1 MKIGQNRSSF
11 IQVLLKIWE
20 DEDLTLPQKSIMN
33 FIWSITAHKDE
44 NKAIIVSKVLEKITG
59 LDRSN
64 VYRNTKSLEDMGY
77 ISKKMVNTEHSS
89 HKVTEYTLN
98 LPYLISK
105 YEKKGMRVELSTDEE
120 NEKNIK
126 NVKKVEKTL
135 DKTTQKPYTYMS
147 AEEKKKKEE
156 REREERRAYSIRLA
170 EERNKNLK
178 NYPYRKKEN

>member
-1 MKIGQNRSSF
+1 MKIGQNHSSF

-98 LPYLISK
+98 LPYLISTYK
-105 YEKKGMRVELSTDEE
+105 KKGMKVELSTDEKSE
-120 NEKNIK
+120 K

-135 DKTTQKPYTYMS
+135 DKTTPKPYNYMS
-147 AEEKKKKEE
+147 ED
-156 REREERRAYSIRLA
+156 ERRAYSIRLV

>member
-1 MKIGQNRSSF
+1 MKIGQNHSSF

-98 LPYLISK
+98 VPYLISK
-105 YEKKGMRVELSTDEE
+105 YEKKGMRVGLSTDEE
-120 NEKNIK
+120 NKKNA
-126 NVKKVEKTL
+126 KKVEKTL
-135 DKTTQKPYTYMS
+135 DKTTPKPYTYIS
-147 AEEKKKKEE
+147 ED
-156 REREERRAYSIRLA
+156 ERRAYSIRLA

>member
-11 IQVLLKIWE
+11 IQVLLKILE

-59 LDRSN
+59 LNRSN
-64 VYRNTKSLEDMGY
+64 VYRNTKGLEDMGY
-77 ISKKMVNTEHSS
+77 ISKKMVKTEQSS

-120 NEKNIK
+120 NEKN
-126 NVKKVEKTL
+126 VKKVEKTL
-135 DKTTQKPYTYMS
+135 DKTTQRPYTYVS
-147 AEEKKKKEE
+147 ED
-156 REREERRAYSIRLA
+156 ERRAYSIRLA
-170 EERNKNLK
+170 EERNRNLK

>member
-120 NEKNIK
+120 NEKN
-126 NVKKVEKTL
+126 VKKVEKTL
-135 DKTTQKPYTYMS
+135 DKTTQRPYTYMN
-147 AEEKKKKEE
+147 ED
-156 REREERRAYSIRLA
+156 ERRAYSIRLA

-178 NYPYRKKEN
+178 NYPYRKREN

>member
-1 MKIGQNRSSF
+1 MKIGQNHSSF

-120 NEKNIK
+120 NKK

-135 DKTTQKPYTYMS
+135 DKTVPKPYTYVS
-147 AEEKKKKEE
+147 ED
-156 REREERRAYSIRLA
+156 ERRAYSIRLA

>member
-1 MKIGQNRSSF
+1 
-11 IQVLLKIWE
+11 
-20 DEDLTLPQKSIMN
+20 
-33 FIWSITAHKDE
+33 
-44 NKAIIVSKVLEKITG
+44 
-59 LDRSN
+59 
-64 VYRNTKSLEDMGY
+64 MGY

-120 NEKNIK
+120 NEKN
-126 NVKKVEKTL
+126 VKKVEKTL
-135 DKTTQKPYTYMS
+135 DKTTPKSYNYMS
-147 AEEKKKKEE
+147 ED
-156 REREERRAYSIRLA
+156 ERRAYSIRLA

>member
-105 YEKKGMRVELSTDEE
+105 YENNGMRVELSTDEE
-120 NEKNIK
+120 NEKN
-126 NVKKVEKTL
+126 VKKVEKTL
-135 DKTTQKPYTYMS
+135 DKTTPKPYNNVS
-147 AEEKKKKEE
+147 EDE
-156 REREERRAYSIRLA
+156 RKAYSIRLA

>member
-33 FIWSITAHKDE
+33 FIWSITAHKEE

-98 LPYLISK
+98 LPYLLSK
-105 YEKKGMRVELSTDEE
+105 YEKKGMRVELSTDEQ
-120 NEKNIK
+120 NEK

-135 DKTTQKPYTYMS
+135 DKTTPKPYTYMS
-147 AEEKKKKEE
+147 ED
-156 REREERRAYSIRLA
+156 ERRAYSIRLA

-178 NYPYRKKEN
+178 NYPYRKREN

>member
-44 NKAIIVSKVLEKITG
+44 NKAIIISKVLEKITG

-77 ISKKMVNTEHSS
+77 ISKKMVKTEHSS

-98 LPYLISK
+98 LPYLLSK
-105 YEKKGMRVELSTDEE
+105 YEKKGMKVELSTDEKSE
-120 NEKNIK
+120 K

-135 DKTTQKPYTYMS
+135 DKTTPKPYTNIS
-147 AEEKKKKEE
+147 ED
-156 REREERRAYSIRLA
+156 ERRAYSIRLA
-170 EERNKNLK
+170 EERNRNLK

>member
-64 VYRNTKSLEDMGY
+64 IYRNTKSLEDMGY

-120 NEKNIK
+120 NKK

-135 DKTTQKPYTYMS
+135 DKTTPKPYTYMS
-147 AEEKKKKEE
+147 EDDR
-156 REREERRAYSIRLA
+156 REYSIRLA
-170 EERNKNLK
+170 EERNRNLK

>member
-98 LPYLISK
+98 LPYLLSK

-120 NEKNIK
+120 SKK

-135 DKTTQKPYTYMS
+135 DKTTPRPYTYMS
-147 AEEKKKKEE
+147 EEEKMAETKNFIEKRIKE
-156 REREERRAYSIRLA
+156 IQ
-170 EERNKNLK
+170 

>member
-1 MKIGQNRSSF
+1 MKIGQDRSSF

-33 FIWSITAHKDE
+33 FIWSITAHKDD

-77 ISKKMVNTEHSS
+77 ISKKMVNTEQSS

-105 YEKKGMRVELSTDEE
+105 YEKKGMRVELSTDKE
-120 NEKNIK
+120 NEK
-126 NVKKVEKTL
+126 NVKKVEKTR
-135 DKTTQKPYTYMS
+135 DKTTPKPYTYMS
-147 AEEKKKKEE
+147 ED
-156 REREERRAYSIRLA
+156 ERRAYSIRLV

>member
-98 LPYLISK
+98 LPYLLSK
-105 YEKKGMRVELSTDEE
+105 YEKKGMRAELSTDEE
-120 NEKNIK
+120 SEK
-126 NVKKVEKTL
+126 NVKKVEKIL
-135 DKTTQKPYTYMS
+135 DKTTPKPYTYMS
-147 AEEKKKKEE
+147 EEEKMAETKNFIEKRLKE
-156 REREERRAYSIRLA
+156 I
-170 EERNKNLK
+170 K
-178 NYPYRKKEN
+178 NYPYRKREE

>member
-105 YEKKGMRVELSTDEE
+105 YKKKGMRVELSTDEE
-120 NEKNIK
+120 NEKN
-126 NVKKVEKTL
+126 VKKVEKTL
-135 DKTTQKPYTYMS
+135 DKTTPKPYTYIS
-147 AEEKKKKEE
+147 ED
-156 REREERRAYSIRLA
+156 ERRAYSIRLA

>member
-1 MKIGQNRSSF
+1 MKIEKYYTSF
-11 IQVLLKIWE
+11 TQVPLEIWR

-33 FIWSITAHKDE
+33 FIWSITAHKDD
-44 NKAIIVSKVLEKITG
+44 NKAIIQSKILEEITG

-64 VYRNTKSLEDMGY
+64 VYRNTKSLEEMGY
-77 ISKKMVNTEHSS
+77 FSKKTVKTEHSLY
-89 HKVTEYTLN
+89 KVTEYTLN
-98 LPYLISK
+98 LPYLLSK

-120 NEKNIK
+120 SEK

-135 DKTTQKPYTYMS
+135 DKTAPKPYNYMS
-147 AEEKKKKEE
+147 ED
-156 REREERRAYSIRLA
+156 ERRAYSIRLV

>member
-20 DEDLTLPQKSIMN
+20 DEDLTMPQKSIMN

-98 LPYLISK
+98 LPYLLSK

-120 NEKNIK
+120 SEKNTK

-135 DKTTQKPYTYMS
+135 DKTTPKPYTYMS
-147 AEEKKKKEE
+147 EEE
-156 REREERRAYSIRLA
+156 RMA
-170 EERNKNLK
+170 ETKNFIEK
-178 NYPYRKKEN
+178 RIKEIQNYPYRKREN

>member
-1 MKIGQNRSSF
+1 MKIGQNHSSF

-98 LPYLISK
+98 LPYLLSK
-105 YEKKGMRVELSTDEE
+105 YEKKGMRVELGTDE
-120 NEKNIK
+120 KNKK

-135 DKTTQKPYTYMS
+135 DKTTPKPYNYMS
-147 AEEKKKKEE
+147 ED
-156 REREERRAYSIRLA
+156 ERRAYSIRLV

>member
-11 IQVLLKIWE
+11 IQVLLKILE

-64 VYRNTKSLEDMGY
+64 IYRNTKSLEDMGY

-105 YEKKGMRVELSTDEE
+105 YEKKGMRVELSTDEKSE
-120 NEKNIK
+120 K

-135 DKTTQKPYTYMS
+135 DKTTPKPYTYMS
-147 AEEKKKKEE
+147 ED
-156 REREERRAYSIRLA
+156 ERRNYSIRLA

-178 NYPYRKKEN
+178 NYPYRKREN

>member
-1 MKIGQNRSSF
+1 MKIGQNHSSF
-11 IQVLLKIWE
+11 IQVLLKILE
-20 DEDLTLPQKSIMN
+20 DEELKLPKKSIMN

-105 YEKKGMRVELSTDEE
+105 YEKKGMRVGLSTDEE
-120 NEKNIK
+120 NKTKE
-126 NVKKVEKTL
+126 KKVEKTL
-135 DKTTQKPYTYMS
+135 EKTTPKPYNYMS
-147 AEEKKKKEE
+147 ED
-156 REREERRAYSIRLA
+156 ERRAYSIRLV

>member
-120 NEKNIK
+120 NEKN
-126 NVKKVEKTL
+126 VKKVEKTL
-135 DKTTQKPYTYMS
+135 DKTTPKSYTYMS
-147 AEEKKKKEE
+147 ED
-156 REREERRAYSIRLA
+156 ERRAYSIRLA
-170 EERNKNLK
+170 EERNRNLK

>member
-98 LPYLISK
+98 LPYLLSK
-105 YEKKGMRVELSTDEE
+105 YEKKGMRVELSTDEQ
-120 NEKNIK
+120 NEK

-135 DKTTQKPYTYMS
+135 DKTTPKPYTYMS
-147 AEEKKKKEE
+147 ED
-156 REREERRAYSIRLA
+156 ERRAYSIRLA

>member
-1 MKIGQNRSSF
+1 MKIEKYYTSF
-11 IQVLLKIWE
+11 TQVPLEIWR

-64 VYRNTKSLEDMGY
+64 VYRNTRSLEDMGY
-77 ISKKMVNTEHSS
+77 ISKKMVNTEQSS

-120 NEKNIK
+120 NEKN
-126 NVKKVEKTL
+126 VKKVEKTL
-135 DKTTQKPYTYMS
+135 DKTTQKPYTYMN
-147 AEEKKKKEE
+147 EDE
-156 REREERRAYSIRLA
+156 RKAYSIRLA

>member
-33 FIWSITAHKDE
+33 FIWSITAHKDD
-44 NKAIIVSKVLEKITG
+44 NKAIIQSKILEEITG

-64 VYRNTKSLEDMGY
+64 VYRNTKSLEEMGY
-77 ISKKMVNTEHSS
+77 FSKKTVKTEHSLY
-89 HKVTEYTLN
+89 KVTEYTLN
-98 LPYLISK
+98 LPYLLSK
-105 YEKKGMRVELSTDEE
+105 YEKKGMRVKLSTDEE
-120 NEKNIK
+120 NEK

-135 DKTTQKPYTYMS
+135 DKTTPKPYTYVS
-147 AEEKKKKEE
+147 ED
-156 REREERRAYSIRLA
+156 ERREYSIRLA

>member
-64 VYRNTKSLEDMGY
+64 VYRNTKGLEDMGY

-105 YEKKGMRVELSTDEE
+105 YEKNGMRVELGTDEE
-120 NEKNIK
+120 NKK

-135 DKTTQKPYTYMS
+135 DKTTPKPYTYMS
-147 AEEKKKKEE
+147 ED
-156 REREERRAYSIRLA
+156 ERREYSIRLA

>member
-33 FIWSITAHKDE
+33 FIWSITAHKDD
-44 NKAIIVSKVLEKITG
+44 NKAIIQSKILEEITG

-64 VYRNTKSLEDMGY
+64 VYRNTKSLEEMGY
-77 ISKKMVNTEHSS
+77 FSKKTVKTEHSLY
-89 HKVTEYTLN
+89 KVTEYTLN
-98 LPYLISK
+98 LPYLLSK
-105 YEKKGMRVELSTDEE
+105 YEKKGMRVKLSTDEE
-120 NEKNIK
+120 NEK

-135 DKTTQKPYTYMS
+135 DKTTPKPYNYMS
-147 AEEKKKKEE
+147 EDE
-156 REREERRAYSIRLA
+156 RKAYSIRLV

>member
-98 LPYLISK
+98 LPYLLSK
-105 YEKKGMRVELSTDEE
+105 YEKKGMRVELSTDEQ
-120 NEKNIK
+120 NEK

-135 DKTTQKPYTYMS
+135 DKTTQKPYTYVS
-147 AEEKKKKEE
+147 EDE
-156 REREERRAYSIRLA
+156 RKAYSIRLA